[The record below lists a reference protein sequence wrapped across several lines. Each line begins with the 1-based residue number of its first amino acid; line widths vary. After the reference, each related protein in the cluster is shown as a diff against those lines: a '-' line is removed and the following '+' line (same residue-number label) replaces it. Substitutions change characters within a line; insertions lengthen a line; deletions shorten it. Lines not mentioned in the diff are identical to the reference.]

1 MTQQQA
7 PSFWDCDAPG
17 CSQSDMGIEYEP
29 PMGWGVL
36 IYENK
41 DYDICIHC
49 MAQVGKALDIG
60 NS

>member
-1 MTQQQA
+1 
-7 PSFWDCDAPG
+7 
-17 CSQSDMGIEYEP
+17 MGIEYEP